1 MAVVGEAY
9 VVVKAITSGVEKD
22 IKNMFNGSERIGQ
35 TAGRATMTSFQKGMS
50 GASPT
55 SGIGAFLAKD
65 FEKLGVMAEGAR
77 QKFNG
82 LVISSNFMGTAMTM
96 VATSVGSLVGGVV
109 SLGSTLVAAAPAAV
123 ALGGAFVDIAL
134 GAGTAMLALSGV
146 GAAVGKVIQQQQ
158 GQGGIS
164 GLISAQRAVDDATK
178 AQILGAQAIGDS
190 KTASDKQIASA
201 ARGLTQAQYDLN
213 KALRE
218 GANQLQAIK
227 FAAEDAALGEK
238 RASLNLENARL
249 NLMRVQDLPPNSKAR
264 REAELAYQEADLAL
278 RKSVDANKQAQT
290 ENARINKTGTDA
302 DLNNLDSVKSAQLS
316 KEDAQRAV
324 DEAAYQRSLLNRDNI
339 QKQIDLELALTRA
352 IQDQARA
359 VAAANP
365 FIGLTPSQKQFA
377 EFVAGLYGVAQSLK
391 EAAASSF
398 FPGLETAINNII
410 KSDLL
415 GVIKTGISE
424 IGTAMGNAAVTISKD
439 LVAPQTVKD
448 FKQIFEDS
456 AYVIDKFGTAIGKVI
471 QAIAAIIA
479 TASPQIKQF
488 ADWIAKAATDF
499 KNMIDSKRASGEL
512 QKFFETAAQIAA
524 QWGAIIGNVFHL
536 LFGIVKA
543 NTGPGSGGQLL
554 LDWIE
559 GLTKKWSDFANSLGG
574 QNKLRI
580 YFHDAAENAKSILT
594 AVGKF
599 MGILLKAGADPGIKK
614 FWDTIG
620 AASPIFEQI
629 VKQLGNAGPALGELI
644 VSMLKFVQ
652 LVTQGGNI
660 TTFFDGLNIAIT
672 AVNKVLSNPIV
683 QTALSIL
690 GGIHAVSLVLLI
702 SFRALDFVFLS
713 WIGHLGKIAALWT
726 GAGKQLTMLK
736 SGAET
741 VALKLMYAKDAAV
754 KFAEEAGQKIATGVA
769 AMKKELIAF
778 GEMAV
783 QKMTVAKDA
792 VVNFATM
799 AGEKLVSGLQAMKQG
814 MISLAEKGI
823 AMVVSGFNALKVV
836 MMENPLVV
844 VGVIIAALVVAF
856 IELYKHNERFREIV
870 KAVWGEIQKV
880 IDFVWNSV
888 IKPIFEEIKSI
899 GESIWDGIKI
909 GMQLVWDAVKLIWD
923 ALVLYIKTYIEV
935 VKLAISVI
943 WDGLKI
949 ALQLVWDVVKGIWN
963 AIVAGVKAYINTV
976 VSVGSTL
983 WNWLSTG
990 LSAVWNL
997 AVGVWNTIIN
1007 FVSGLGSKIS
1017 NAASG
1022 MWNGLKSGLSSVINF
1037 IIGGLNWI
1045 IGALNKISFTFPSWV
1060 PLLGG
1065 KHFGL
1070 DITPIAPVQL
1080 AAGGVVMPKAGGTL
1094 ATIAEAGRPERIEP
1108 LDPDGLSKRD
1118 KALISFLAG
1127 KGTGMGG
1134 ATFNIQPSPGMNE
1147 VELAH
1152 LISRQI
1158 AFQTRKGG
1166 I

>member
-35 TAGRATMTSFQKGMS
+35 TAGRATMSSFQKGMAGGS
-50 GASPT
+50 SQ

-65 FEKLGVMAEGAR
+65 FEKLGLMAEGAR

-82 LVISSNFMGTAMTM
+82 LVISSNFMGTALTM

-278 RKSVDANKQAQT
+278 RKSVDANKQAQN
-290 ENARINKTGTDA
+290 ENARINKTGTAA
-302 DLNNLDSVKSAQLS
+302 DINNLDSVKSAQLS

-377 EFVAGLYGVAQSLK
+377 EFVAGLYGVVQSLK

-488 ADWIAKAATDF
+488 ADWIAKSATDF
-499 KNMIDSKRASGEL
+499 KTMIDSKRASGEL
-512 QKFFETAAQIAA
+512 QKFFETAAAIAA

-629 VKQLGNAGPALGELI
+629 VTQLGNAGPALGDLI

-672 AVNKVLSNPIV
+672 AVNKVLSNPVV

-690 GGIHAVSLVLLI
+690 GGMHAISLVLLVA
-702 SFRALDFVFLS
+702 FRALDFVFLS
-713 WIGHLGKIAALWT
+713 WIGHLGKIVEIAKGMKT
-726 GAGKQLTMLK
+726 QLNLLK

-741 VALKLMYAKDAAV
+741 VALKFMYAKDA
-754 KFAEEAGQKIATGVA
+754 
-769 AMKKELIAF
+769 LINF
-778 GEMAV
+778 
-783 QKMTVAKDA
+783 AKDA
-792 VVNFATM
+792 PA
-799 AGEKLVSGLQAMKQG
+799 K
-814 MISLAEKGI
+814 I
-823 AMVVSGFNALKVV
+823 AALKDTMINLAKTGITAVVDGFKALKIV
-836 MMENPLVV
+836 MMENPLIL

-856 IELYKHNERFREIV
+856 IELYKHNEKFREIV
-870 KAVWGEIQKV
+870 QKV
-880 IDFVWNSV
+880 WAEVKDIISGVWNWLKGV
-888 IKPIFEEIKSI
+888 FDDIVKI
-899 GESIWDGIKI
+899 GSAVWDGILTALKFI
-909 GMQLVWDAVKLIWD
+909 WDAVFLYFKTVYTVYKTIIEIIIGIGLIVWNFLYDKLKEIWTKVSD
-923 ALVLYIKTYIEV
+923 WWNTTIVPFVTGIVTKIKDTG
-935 VKLAISVI
+935 A
-943 WDGLKI
+943 
-949 ALQLVWDVVKGIWN
+949 AIWN
-963 AIVAGVKAYINTV
+963 WIYDKA
-976 VSVGSTL
+976 
-983 WNWLSTG
+983 
-990 LSAVWNL
+990 SAVWTTVTDFFTKTIFPF
-997 AVGVWNTIIN
+997 VGGIVNTVKTKAGAIWNFIGDAISGPWNTVTGFFNNTIYP
-1007 FVSGLGSKIS
+1007 FIS
-1017 NAASG
+1017 AVKNKVVGFAAG
-1022 MWNGLKSGLSSVINF
+1022 MWDGLKSGLGSV
-1037 IIGGLNWI
+1037 LNWI
-1045 IGALNKISFTFPSWV
+1045 IDKLNTMIGWINILIRAANKVKIGADIKEIQPIQPVAFAK
-1060 PLLGG
+1060 GG
-1065 KHFGL
+1065 
-1070 DITPIAPVQL
+1070 I
-1080 AAGGVVMPKAGGTL
+1080 VMPSPGGTL
-1094 ATIAEAGRPERIEP
+1094 ARVAEAGRPERIEP

-1118 KALISFLAG
+1118 KALISFLTG